1 MVKSLVE
8 ELQSLI
14 QSEANNYPPPQQCT
28 ITRVYADGHVDVK
41 TDIGVLV
48 YVDCIGKAIM
58 DDTGL
63 LIYLNEERTQY
74 VCLCINLTP
83 LMEKLEDLEHRVV
96 QNLGLPLF
104 HIDADGYLIASYGF
118 LQENIFQLNN
128 DGELVVTLP
137 TGEDNPFWINAN
149 GEIICTME

>member
-1 MVKSLVE
+1 M
-8 ELQSLI
+8 
-14 QSEANNYPPPQQCT
+14 
-28 ITRVYADGHVDVK
+28 
-41 TDIGVLV
+41 
-48 YVDCIGKAIM
+48 YVDCIGKAIT

-83 LMEKLEDLEHRVV
+83 LMEKLEDLEQRVV
-96 QNLGLPLF
+96 QNIGLPLF
-104 HIDADGYLIASYGF
+104 HISDDGYLIASYGF